1 MIKKYMLFFTPACPN
16 CKKIKDFMSLIKLEK
31 ELVDA
36 STPNGLERAK
46 EFKIMNVP
54 SVIFFDENNNEVSR
68 AFSVDE
74 VKNIVENKHLV

>member
-1 MIKKYMLFFTPACPN
+1 MLFFTPACPN

-36 STPNGLERAK
+36 STPKGLERAK